1 MSLAVNIRE
10 DAPATADAPRLRAR
24 TWTAGVILLALAGC
38 VIAMLSYFDAPVI
51 DGSLVG
57 LP

>member
-1 MSLAVNIRE
+1 M
-10 DAPATADAPRLRAR
+10 
-24 TWTAGVILLALAGC
+24 AGLILLALAGC
-38 VIAMLSYFDAPVI
+38 VIAVSLYFDAPVI